1 MLRGATAH
9 TRDCMKLTLQ
19 LHYRCNGY
27 HKRECLSVLWEHSA
41 SQVIHSSVYKDGLDK
56 NLPERISRVVDLP
69 VSREDDLS
77 PYLWQTLYACIRRV
91 QAAETFRSMAKS
103 NYEKQDYNKPPPPL
117 HSPLVRGPR
126 KRVKDTSGF
135 EASPHTAQAR
145 PLHKRSTLA
154 VSERKLTFPSHKNSK
169 IL

>member
-1 MLRGATAH
+1 MELGAYATITQSYSGAMA
-9 TRDCMKLTLQ
+9 TIKVNVCRFCGNTVLPKLSIALFT
-19 LHYRCNGY
+19 
-27 HKRECLSVLWEHSA
+27 
-41 SQVIHSSVYKDGLDK
+41 KDGLDRD
-56 NLPERISRVVDLP
+56 LPGRISRVVDLP

-77 PYLWQTLYACIRRV
+77 PYLCRPCMRKF

-103 NYEKQDYNKPPPPL
+103 SYEKQGYDKPPPPL
-117 HSPLVRGPR
+117 HSPVVRGSR
-126 KRVKDTSGF
+126 KRMKDTSGF

-154 VSERKLTFPSHKNSK
+154 VSGRRLAFPPHENSK